1 MSPSEG
7 VPAHPGLPSPD
18 WSLGHRGCPNNSV
31 ALCGPQTGQPPH
43 KAPFLVPV
51 ESGGRA
57 ALPSLREWSKP
68 KPARFGTA
76 PRAACQGVRL
86 LGQEGEDRGLCREG
100 GTSQAKYSF
109 IFMKPYNPSAW
120 PGPAAGVLSSPCPLP
135 PLQPAFCSSS
145 LTVPSCF
152 HLEKHFC
159 FNLASPDHFL
169 NKWLSTHKAIFHVA
183 QPPAGGRQVPGKT
196 QGRGLDSESLQQR
209 HWGTLHRK
217 RVLARSNR
225 RPRHP
230 HSFFTDK
237 PKSPGALLRATGSLV
252 AQLAAGRRCASSLG
266 SSPPSFS
273 SDLRASHLDQVPRPI
288 LPPASYSS
296 PGDPNPLRSG
306 DPHHS
311 RDALGQKT
319 GLPSPPPQQGPAW
332 AQHPPS
338 CRDRLCAQ
346 APSPTWCCRPCFGE
360 PAGICHCSR
369 RGRGRHSGLTAP
381 SSLQPAPAHHG
392 DSVPGCTPKPKFL
405 PPHALH
411 GLTVPRSLPG
421 ASRPPPEVPACPPGA
436 RPPSPCR
443 TPGPPPPRPAHSTRP
458 PFTAMGTRSNSEH
471 PRAGAPLGGA
481 QWAR

>member
-135 PLQPAFCSSS
+135 PLQPAFSSSS

-237 PKSPGALLRATGSLV
+237 TKSPGALLRATGSLV

-311 RDALGQKT
+311 RDALGRKT
-319 GLPSPPPQQGPAW
+319 GLPSPPTPTGSSLGPA
-332 AQHPPS
+332 
-338 CRDRLCAQ
+338 
-346 APSPTWCCRPCFGE
+346 PT
-360 PAGICHCSR
+360 
-369 RGRGRHSGLTAP
+369 L
-381 SSLQPAPAHHG
+381 
-392 DSVPGCTPKPKFL
+392 L
-405 PPHALH
+405 P
-411 GLTVPRSLPG
+411 
-421 ASRPPPEVPACPPGA
+421 
-436 RPPSPCR
+436 
-443 TPGPPPPRPAHSTRP
+443 
-458 PFTAMGTRSNSEH
+458 
-471 PRAGAPLGGA
+471 
-481 QWAR
+481 